1 MNALE
6 RLKITY
12 QETLDNIRTL
22 SKNLDFAQLN
32 VALNC
37 HSGPEGCLGVSVK
50 DVLAQLPALF
60 TYTMTDDKNI
70 GVLPLV
76 PYIFSLKPQENGDIS
91 FEVNILTLFSE
102 YSPFLVDLI
111 VLSRFLFS
119 SSLSLLPFFSSSSGH
134 SFLS

>member
-1 MNALE
+1 LFSDAVVKATSVEKVRLMNALE

-12 QETLDNIRTL
+12 QETLENIRTL

-91 FEVNILTLFSE
+91 FEVKNI
-102 YSPFLVDLI
+102 Y
-111 VLSRFLFS
+111 
-119 SSLSLLPFFSSSSGH
+119 
-134 SFLS
+134 